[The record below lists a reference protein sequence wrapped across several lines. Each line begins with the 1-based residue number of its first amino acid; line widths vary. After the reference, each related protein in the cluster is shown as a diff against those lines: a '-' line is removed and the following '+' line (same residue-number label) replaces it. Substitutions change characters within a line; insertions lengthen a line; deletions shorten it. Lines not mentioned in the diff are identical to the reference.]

1 MRGGSTPSCA
11 SDCQSADNADANLS
25 RVSPR
30 GADLA
35 YADLSGAKLVGMSSV
50 WAYLGNV
57 NFTNAI
63 MKSADLSNA
72 DPGKATLSGAI

>member
-50 WAYLGNV
+50 WAYLGNA
-57 NFTNAI
+57 NFTIAN
-63 MKSADLSNA
+63 LSNP
-72 DPGKATLSGAI
+72 DLGTATLSGAI